1 MIMCENGRWPCCQG
15 NFQVPP
21 TTVFVG
27 GLGWQK
33 CCHGWGVHFHR
44 WQRLYCG
51 MQRGGARHLYD
62 APEKMI
68 SWSSCWQKCIQC
80 YYCPVWEQVCL
91 CLQILVP
98 CVRCVCICYLSWG
111 PSGTLTDIWHTKA
124 ETVSATE
131 WIIFLQVV
139 ETWFTQ
145 ITVGSHYVLLRTQ
158 EQVTYQTKWDFR
170 QQVRLPD
177 SACGQVTLVQYVQSD
192 DATVFT
198 LQMQA
203 LQGSVL
209 MLPDRLHSQR
219 THSGKSLY
227 PNAQRSHCRPV
238 KPSLHLHWPADTPAH
253 KT

>member
-1 MIMCENGRWPCCQG
+1 MTMYGNGRWPCCQG

-27 GLGWQK
+27 GLGWRK
-33 CCHGWGVHFHR
+33 CCHGWGVHFHG
-44 WQRLYCG
+44 WQRLYRG
-51 MQRGGARHLYD
+51 IKKGGARHSYD

-68 SWSSCWQKCIQC
+68 SWSSCWQKCTQC
-80 YYCPVWEQVCL
+80 YYCPIWDQVWVYRYLSPVC
-91 CLQILVP
+91 
-98 CVRCVCICYLSWG
+98 RCVCICYLSWG
-111 PSGTLTDIWHTKA
+111 PSGTLTNVWHTKA

-158 EQVTYQTKWDFR
+158 EQVTCQTSDK
-170 QQVRLPD
+170 VRLQTTGETSD
-177 SACGQVTLVQYVQSD
+177 SACGQVALVQYVQSD
-192 DATVFT
+192 DPTVFT

-219 THSGKSLY
+219 THTG
-227 PNAQRSHCRPV
+227 
-238 KPSLHLHWPADTPAH
+238 
-253 KT
+253 